1 MDDFRV
7 RFGPSMDGCGDMI
20 LMAEDDDDDFWFFE
34 MAFKKQGEGFN
45 LSRVKDGEEAI
56 AYLSGKGAYSD
67 RERHPVPG
75 LIILDIK
82 MPRKNGFEV
91 LEWLRQH
98 PQLKGTRA
106 IILSSSEEPRDKKRP
121 LNSERVRTLSNRG
134 NITSTSS
141 WSRESVK
148 PG

>member
-1 MDDFRV
+1 
-7 RFGPSMDGCGDMI
+7 MDGCGDMI

-106 IILSSSEEPRDKKRP
+106 IILSSSEEPRDKKKA
-121 LNSERVRTLSNRG
+121 SELG
-134 NITSTSS
+134 ASS
-141 WSRESVK
+141 YLVK
-148 PG
+148 PRQYHQYKFLVEGISETWLKKGGKDGE